1 MAQSSGAFFQKPFHG
16 EDRHLSVRISDLS
29 CHRPDFMTRHGS
41 AEPMF
46 CIGRLKTLATGRTA
60 FTWLSQGL
68 DPAQAA
74 AVKCELLF
82 WIGSLLM
89 LWIIGAASVSGFVL
103 TAFFCLLTFA
113 KVLRITLMKIIEG
126 MPKYSRGRHYATL
139 TLGIAFFVLVAARAC
154 YISMI
159 IVDTGMSGGI

>member
-1 MAQSSGAFFQKPFHG
+1 M
-16 EDRHLSVRISDLS
+16 LISDLS
-29 CHRPDFMTRHGS
+29 CHRPGFMTRHGS
-41 AEPMF
+41 ADPMF

-103 TAFFCLLTFA
+103 TAFFFLLTFA